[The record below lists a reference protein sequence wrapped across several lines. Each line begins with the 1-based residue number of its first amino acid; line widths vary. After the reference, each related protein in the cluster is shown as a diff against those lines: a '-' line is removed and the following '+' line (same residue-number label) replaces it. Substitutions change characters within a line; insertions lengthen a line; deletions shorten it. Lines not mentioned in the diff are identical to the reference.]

1 MIQFWKY
8 HGAGNDFIMIDQ
20 RQEQWLTPANKS
32 TIARL
37 CDRHFGIGADGLIL
51 LEPST
56 TPGCDFSMVYFNA
69 DGGESTL
76 CGNGGRCIAAFAL
89 HRGAVSGD
97 CRFMAID
104 GQHEVHF
111 GPSTTSGIE
120 WVELHMGDVSTVK
133 NLSDAN
139 AYYLNTGS
147 PHYVRFLPDIQD
159 IDLMTEGKAVRYH
172 ADYAAQGGTNANFAT
187 IQNNGV
193 VALRTYER
201 GVEGET
207 LACGTGATAAAI
219 AYAVHAAL
227 PDGNYEVPVQAVG
240 AMLRVRF
247 KRMAAGFTD
256 IWLCGPAQRV
266 FEGLVPPI
274 P

>member
-1 MIQFWKY
+1 MMQFWKY

-20 RQEQWLTPANKS
+20 RNERWLTPADRS

-51 LEPST
+51 LEPASA
-56 TPGCDFSMVYFNA
+56 PDHDFSMVYFNA

-89 HRGAVSGD
+89 HQGAVSGD

-104 GQHEVHF
+104 GPHEAHF
-111 GPSTTSGIE
+111 GSSPAPGTE
-120 WVELHMGDVSTVK
+120 WVELHMGDVPAAKV
-133 NLSDAN
+133 LSEPN
-139 AYYLNTGS
+139 TYYLNTGS
-147 PHYVRFLPDIQD
+147 PHYVRFLPDVQD
-159 IDLMTEGKAVRYH
+159 IDIMAEGKAVRYH
-172 ADYAAQGGTNANFAT
+172 TDYAAQGGTNANFVT
-187 IQNNGV
+187 IQDNGV
-193 VALRTYER
+193 IALRTYER

-219 AYAVHAAL
+219 AYAVYVDL
-227 PDGNYEVPVQAVG
+227 PDGKHDIPVQAVG
-240 AMLRVRF
+240 AMLSVRF
-247 KRMAAGFTD
+247 KKTAAGFTD

-266 FEGLVPPI
+266 FEGIVQADR
-274 P
+274 